1 MRQLIS
7 TMAFWRGKETPPRRK
22 TNRKAQ
28 RRRVAPRWRR
38 PVLYAAGILVL
49 FGAAGGGVHWAWSSG
64 TAARLTDQAVASLTE
79 ATVRAGLS
87 VDEILVEGRTETTRA
102 QLLDAIGVRQ
112 NDPIL
117 TVDTEAIRARLLALG
132 WVADAVVQRRLP
144 GTLYVSIRER
154 TAMAIW
160 QRNGQFVLVDPHGEV
175 IGAQGLERYTH
186 LKVIIGDFA
195 PEHAPALLTMLT
207 TAPDL
212 MQRVRAGIWVANRRW
227 NLQLDDGID
236 IRLPETDPQA
246 AWSRLVTLDRDSK
259 LLSRDITA
267 VDLRIRDRLIVQRR
281 NRGDST

>member
-7 TMAFWRGKETPPRRK
+7 TLGLWRGQEKSPRGK
-22 TNRKAQ
+22 INRKAQ

-38 PVLYAAGILVL
+38 PALHAAGFLLLIG
-49 FGAAGGGVHWAWSSG
+49 GAGSGAYWAWSSG
-64 TAARLTDQAVASLTE
+64 MVARLTDHLIVSATE
-79 ATVRAGLS
+79 ASVRAGLS

-102 QLLDAIGVRQ
+102 QLLNAIGVRQ

-117 TVDTEAIRARLLALG
+117 TIDTEAIRSRLRALG

-144 GTLYVSIRER
+144 GTLYVSIKER

-175 IGAQGLERYTH
+175 IGAEGLERYTH
-186 LKVIIGDFA
+186 LKVIIGEAA
-195 PEHAPALLTMLT
+195 PKHAPALLDMLT
-207 TAPDL
+207 SAPHL
-212 MQRVRAGIWVANRRW
+212 MQRVRAGIWVGNRRW

-236 IRLPETDPQA
+236 IHLPESDPQA

-259 LLSRDITA
+259 ILSRNISV
-267 VDLRIRDRLIVQRR
+267 VDLRIRDRLIVQQRD
-281 NRGDST
+281 RGDST

>member
-1 MRQLIS
+1 MRQLTS
-7 TMAFWRGKETPPRRK
+7 ALTFWRSNDKAPRKK

-38 PVLYAAGILVL
+38 PTLYATGFLIL
-49 FGAAGGGVHWAWSSG
+49 FGGAGGYAYWAWSSG
-64 TAARLTDQAVASLTE
+64 TVARLTDQAIISATE
-79 ATVRAGLS
+79 ASVRAGLS
-87 VDEILVEGRTETTRA
+87 IDEILVEGRTETTRA
-102 QLLDAIGVRQ
+102 QLMDAIGVQQ

-117 TVDTEAIRARLLALG
+117 TVDTEAIRTRLLTLG

-160 QRNGQFVLVDPHGEV
+160 QRKGQFVLVDPSGEV

-186 LKVIIGDFA
+186 LKVIVGDSA
-195 PEHAPALLTMLT
+195 PEHAPALLDMMT
-207 TAPDL
+207 TAPQL
-212 MQRVRAGIWVANRRW
+212 MQRVRAGVWVGNRRW

-236 IRLPETDPQA
+236 IHLPETDPQE
-246 AWSRLVTLDRDSK
+246 AWSRLVTLDRDKK
-259 LLSRDITA
+259 LLSRNIST

-281 NRGDST
+281 DRGDST